1 MCARVRARFSSFTFY
16 TALRLFAGLV
26 SQLPAQKP
34 TPYEMVMAGKEM
46 VPNEEVGSYSFA
58 QQDRV
63 GDDEECGLDASSE
76 VACGLSAS
84 GVKSRRYSGQS
95 NG

>member
-26 SQLPAQKP
+26 SQLPAQKL

-46 VPNEEVGSYSFA
+46 APNEEAGSSLVASVCNGA
-58 QQDRV
+58 Q
-63 GDDEECGLDASSE
+63 
-76 VACGLSAS
+76 
-84 GVKSRRYSGQS
+84 
-95 NG
+95 